1 MSLNKKD
8 YKDHITSFFEVRGQK
23 LSNLSKMSMDTL
35 QQVMI
40 KYNIPDIDEEAV
52 FEARKQK
59 RKEQSEARK
68 KEKNA
73 DIEGTEEYK
82 AKKEK
87 EEMERLEKEERDRN
101 YKLGDVM
108 GRIIRS
114 KIIRD
119 FYKNNTHEERINKW
133 KAYINRNNIMEWN
146 RFQSDYDNAIDII
159 GKDEASKILKIV
171 YNKLGQG
178 SVNIVAKGIN
188 VIINSNMLRD
198 KVYEP
203 YMRKT
208 FVDNEINPFDQNC

>member
-8 YKDHITSFFEVRGQK
+8 YKDHISSFFAEQGKRM
-23 LSNLSKMSMDTL
+23 SNLSKASIDKLKDIM
-35 QQVMI
+35 VE
-40 KYNIPDIDEEAV
+40 YNIPDIDEDAV

-119 FYKNNTHEERINKW
+119 FYKNNTHEERINIW

-146 RFQSDYDNAIDII
+146 RFQTDYDTAMGII
-159 GKDEASKILKIV
+159 GKYEISKTWKIV
-171 YNKLGQG
+171 YNKLGEG
-178 SVNIVAKGIN
+178 SVNIDADGMN

>member
-1 MSLNKKD
+1 MMNNVAMS
-8 YKDHITSFFEVRGQK
+8 
-23 LSNLSKMSMDTL
+23 
-35 QQVMI
+35 
-40 KYNIPDIDEEAV
+40 EE
-52 FEARKQK
+52 E
-59 RKEQSEARK
+59 
-68 KEKNA
+68 EK
-73 DIEGTEEYK
+73 
-82 AKKEK
+82 
-87 EEMERLEKEERDRN
+87 ERLEKEERDRN

>member
-1 MSLNKKD
+1 
-8 YKDHITSFFEVRGQK
+8 
-23 LSNLSKMSMDTL
+23 
-35 QQVMI
+35 
-40 KYNIPDIDEEAV
+40 
-52 FEARKQK
+52 
-59 RKEQSEARK
+59 
-68 KEKNA
+68 
-73 DIEGTEEYK
+73 
-82 AKKEK
+82 
-87 EEMERLEKEERDRN
+87 MERLEKEERDRN

>member
-8 YKDHITSFFEVRGQK
+8 YKDHISSFFAEQGKRM
-23 LSNLSKMSMDTL
+23 SNLSKASIDKLKDIM
-35 QQVMI
+35 VE
-40 KYNIPDIDEEAV
+40 YNIPDIDEDAV

-87 EEMERLEKEERDRN
+87 EEMERLEKEERVRN

-133 KAYINRNNIMEWN
+133 KAYINRNNIKNWN
-146 RFQSDYDNAIDII
+146 RFQRDYDCAVAIIDDYKNQGWFI
-159 GKDEASKILKIV
+159 EC
-171 YNKLGQG
+171 NKQHEG
-178 SVNIVAKGIN
+178 SVSIYCNGIN
-188 VIINSNMLRD
+188 TIVNHIELN